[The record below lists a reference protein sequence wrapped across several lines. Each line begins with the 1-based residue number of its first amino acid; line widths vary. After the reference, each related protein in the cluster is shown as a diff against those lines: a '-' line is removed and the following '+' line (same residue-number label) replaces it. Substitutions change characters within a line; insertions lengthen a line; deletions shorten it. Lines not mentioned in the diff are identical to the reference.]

1 MLLQKCLNSYISI
14 SEFSYIFIVAFT
26 FYFIEKKD
34 ACINVCFMQ
43 ASLTNWNKMINP
55 TLPLTHTSNTSTLHT
70 SYFCENEHLSVHIP
84 CQKTSDH
91 SSAHSYKTL
100 FAGVFSDI
108 LIG

>member
-1 MLLQKCLNSYISI
+1 MLFKKKLLNNESML
-14 SEFSYIFIVAFT
+14 

-34 ACINVCFMQ
+34 ACIKVCFMQ

-55 TLPLTHTSNTSTLHT
+55 TLPITHTSNTPTLHT

-91 SSAHSYKTL
+91 SSAHPYKTL